1 MFSEL
6 VFTKRPVDVVRVIS
20 NVNEVRIK
28 RMKVV
33 LFRESNFSAEKELL
47 LFFIAWVVIQ
57 NSKPVRERFLKMVFG
72 CKTITLGGNNLP
84 L

>member
-6 VFTKRPVDVVRVIS
+6 VFTKRPVDVFFVVS

-33 LFRESNFSAEKELL
+33 LFRESNFFAEKGLCCFSRPG
-47 LFFIAWVVIQ
+47 LFFKIRR
-57 NSKPVRERFLKMVFG
+57 P
-72 CKTITLGGNNLP
+72 LGSSC
-84 L
+84 

>member
-6 VFTKRPVDVVRVIS
+6 VFPKRPVDVVFVVS

-47 LFFIAWVVIQ
+47 LFFVAWVVIQ
-57 NSKPVRERFLKMVFG
+57 NSKPVRDRFLKMMFG
-72 CKTITLGGNNLP
+72 WL
-84 L
+84 